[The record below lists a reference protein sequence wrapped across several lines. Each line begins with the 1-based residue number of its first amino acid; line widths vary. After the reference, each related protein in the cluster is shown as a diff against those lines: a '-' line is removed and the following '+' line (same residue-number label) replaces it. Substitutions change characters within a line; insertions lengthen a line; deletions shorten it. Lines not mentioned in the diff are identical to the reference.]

1 MRLTKRS
8 INSHPRYTQI
18 FFQNA
23 KSRSRKVYLCV
34 STALRFVVTAH
45 CRPSISHSRMGFGRD
60 LVGNCKGVKSE
71 ELIMNNLSLYLLR
84 WAVRR
89 MAFFTLRSS
98 LIFRSWPLIGK
109 RDLNSSLFTLRS
121 SLIRLQR
128 YNIFLRKPQSSM
140 FFHVTFQEIAFY
152 TRNSLI
158 HREKFSEGIFSVS
171 TLPVISH

>member
-8 INSHPRYTQI
+8 INSHPPYTRI

-23 KSRSRKVYLCV
+23 KSQSRKVYLCV

-45 CRPSISHSRMGFGRD
+45 CRPSISHSGMGFGRE
-60 LVGNCKGVKSE
+60 LQGNCKGVKSE
-71 ELIMNNLSLYLLR
+71 ELIVNNLSLYLLR

-109 RDLNSSLFTLRS
+109 RDLNSSLFTLHLFGCKGTTFFS
-121 SLIRLQR
+121 E
-128 YNIFLRKPQSSM
+128 NHKVAC